1 MLTSHDRKGA
11 FSMRSIVRADSC
23 MGMGFFVMENPQID
37 CFNAKEDQS
46 KQERGAKRIKRTE

>member
-1 MLTSHDRKGA
+1 
-11 FSMRSIVRADSC
+11 MRSIVRADSC

-46 KQERGAKRIKRTE
+46 KQERGAKRIKRTD